1 MPRQVKPAVFVF
13 AQAGCGACE
22 EYVPRFNGVVRS
34 ARPSCPV
41 GTYDL
46 AKDRHAQEFA
56 NRLGVQATPTTVVMD
71 SHGHLHR
78 FVGALA
84 DSAIRQ
90 LLKRAV

>member
-1 MPRQVKPAVFVF
+1 MSRQVKPAVFVF

-22 EYVPRFNGVVRS
+22 DYLPRFNGVVQS
-34 ARPSCPV
+34 ERPSCPV

-46 AKDRHAQEFA
+46 AKDAHAQEFA

-71 SHGHLHR
+71 SRGRLHK

-84 DSAIRQ
+84 EGAIRQ